1 MNSDTKSAIGTR
13 VSLSLGYEAAREKA
27 IAALKAEGFG
37 VLTEIDVKATMKQK
51 LDKDFR
57 RYAILGACNPSLAL
71 RALTA
76 DLDVGMLLPCN
87 VTVYE
92 TGPNQS
98 IVGLVD
104 PIAMLGVL
112 PNPNLESVAQDA
124 RAKLARVAASL
135 KE

>member
-1 MNSDTKSAIGTR
+1 MNSDTKSAVGTR
-13 VSLSLGYEAAREKA
+13 VSLPLDYEAAREKA

-37 VLTEIDVKATMKQK
+37 VLTEIDVKGTMKQK

-112 PNPNLESVAQDA
+112 PNPDLESVAQEA